1 MKHYQ
6 SFGLFLFVL
15 FVVAC
20 SYPTDEDA
28 DDDDEAHRIQK
39 RFWGGFYPF
48 GYRRPLGYGYGYRR
62 PYGYYHHHHHHHP
75 HYHRGF
81 WG

>member
-48 GYRRPLGYGYGYRR
+48 GYRRPLGYGYVFRMNC
-62 PYGYYHHHHHHHP
+62 YYVGTLSKVVKRLP
-75 HYHRGF
+75 VA
-81 WG
+81 